1 MIHKEEVVTYVSDV
15 TGDKVE
21 GVESIAI
28 KRGSRFHVIDVDSKH
43 ADEELN
49 QITVADAIERGRVET
64 VAQHSGRNRRAE
76 LHAQARAYARGK
88 GIDIGTRGSVSNEI
102 VEEYLQ
108 AEERAKQAD
117 AQRHANEND
126 ENTAQDTEP
135 QENEPQKTEQDE
147 QETVENTAQS
157 DDTQDVQENTENND
171 E

>member
-15 TGDKVE
+15 TGEKVE

-28 KRGSRFHVIDVDSKH
+28 KRGSRFHVIDVDSAH
-43 ADEELN
+43 ADEELSK
-49 QITVADAIERGRVET
+49 ITVADAIERGRIET

-102 VEEYLQ
+102 VEEYLA
-108 AEERAKQAD
+108 AEERAKQND
-117 AQRHANEND
+117 VQKNEQNVVED
-126 ENTAQDTEP
+126 EGQKTG
-135 QENEPQKTEQDE
+135 QETEQD
-147 QETVENTAQS
+147 TAQS
-157 DDTQDVQENTENND
+157 DDTQNVEENTKNND